1 MPRTDN
7 EIERKST
14 KKKKIDLATDR
25 SGTKGCRKGEEE
37 GEEGKAR
44 VQIPLSTSPFPPSA
58 IPPSFFSSAKS
69 FVWSTILSKT
79 PINPPQKETELERK
93 RDKIL
98 ETITART
105 RADVY

>member
-7 EIERKST
+7 EIERKSS
-14 KKKKIDLATDR
+14 KKNDLATDR
-25 SGTKGCRKGEEE
+25 SGRKGCRKGEEE
-37 GEEGKAR
+37 GEEAKAR

-58 IPPSFFSSAKS
+58 ALPPSFSLASLVFGRQFSLK
-69 FVWSTILSKT
+69 
-79 PINPPQKETELERK
+79 PQINPPQKETELERK

-105 RADVY
+105 RADVC